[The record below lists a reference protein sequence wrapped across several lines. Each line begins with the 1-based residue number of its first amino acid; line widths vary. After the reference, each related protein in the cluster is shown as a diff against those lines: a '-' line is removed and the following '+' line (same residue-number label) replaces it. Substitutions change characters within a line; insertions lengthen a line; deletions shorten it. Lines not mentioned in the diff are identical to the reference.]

1 MVKSGQI
8 FENSRR
14 IVGYLT
20 RIFGNM
26 DDFTGFVADLFLTRQ
41 PLGHCDCIFISE
53 YHLALV
59 FLDRCTHNLNPSDA
73 ILFGGKISVAL

>member
-1 MVKSGQI
+1 MIQSHLFRGCLVENDRSEKVVKSGQI

-26 DDFTGFVADLFLTRQ
+26 DYFTGFVADLFLARQ
-41 PLGHCDCIFISE
+41 PLI
-53 YHLALV
+53 
-59 FLDRCTHNLNPSDA
+59 
-73 ILFGGKISVAL
+73 

>member
-1 MVKSGQI
+1 MNVAKLFNYFLLRGCLVENDRSEKVVKSGQI

-20 RIFGNM
+20 RIFGNV

-41 PLGHCDCIFISE
+41 PL
-53 YHLALV
+53 
-59 FLDRCTHNLNPSDA
+59 
-73 ILFGGKISVAL
+73 IL

>member
-1 MVKSGQI
+1 MLQGFNDSPHVDTPVFRGCLVENDRSEKVVKSGQI

-26 DDFTGFVADLFLTRQ
+26 DDFTGFVADLFITRQ
-41 PLGHCDCIFISE
+41 PL
-53 YHLALV
+53 
-59 FLDRCTHNLNPSDA
+59 NPQVV
-73 ILFGGKISVAL
+73 IELKIK